1 MHGWPDS
8 HVDMFDLLKET
19 VLLKGEGI
27 HLGVFWLCFL
37 LFDRVTLLMT
47 RFGDMDGVSA
57 TESR

>member
-8 HVDMFDLLKET
+8 YVGMFDLLKET
-19 VLLKGEGI
+19 VLLKGEGF

-57 TESR
+57 TESW